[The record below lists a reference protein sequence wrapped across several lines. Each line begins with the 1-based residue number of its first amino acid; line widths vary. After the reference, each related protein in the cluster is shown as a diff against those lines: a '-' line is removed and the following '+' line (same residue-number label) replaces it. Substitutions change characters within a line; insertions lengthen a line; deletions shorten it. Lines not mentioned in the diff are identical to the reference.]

1 MLDWLARMDQ
11 RFRLSQHLRRR
22 SDFERVYRRGR
33 LMQNAHVRVYC
44 LQRDN
49 AGEPRL
55 GLSVSK
61 RLGQAHVRNRLKRLI
76 RECLRTHKAELQGCD
91 LVVQPKAAARDLS
104 SSALCTS
111 LLALLTQ
118 EAKSRPT

>member
-1 MLDWLARMDQ
+1 MDQ
-11 RFRLSQHLRRR
+11 RFRSSQHLRTH

-33 LMQNAHVRVYC
+33 LMQNAHLRVYF
-44 LQRDN
+44 LHQESVR
-49 AGEPRL
+49 EPRL

-61 RLGQAHVRNRLKRLI
+61 RLGKAHQRNRLKRLI
-76 RECLRTHKAELQGCD
+76 RECVRTHKADLQGCD

-111 LLALLTQ
+111 LLTLLTQ
-118 EAKSRPT
+118 EAEGTSS